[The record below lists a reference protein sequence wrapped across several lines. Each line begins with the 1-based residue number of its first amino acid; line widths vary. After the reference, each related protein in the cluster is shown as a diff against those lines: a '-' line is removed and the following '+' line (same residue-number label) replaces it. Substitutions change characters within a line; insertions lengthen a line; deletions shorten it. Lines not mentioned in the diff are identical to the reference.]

1 MISDAGRAVAIRAG
15 IGPKMKTARFSEM
28 VARSGRPE
36 IHLSWTEPTA
46 DRTLQAANKQ
56 SRVLTVHQKVRGAQK
71 DFGVVGIEPGR
82 DVQFLVFPKSLR
94 RYAGRHVVG
103 IRYDLLDDAP
113 SVGTKPAGRGGVATH
128 SHVVSA
134 RPRKTKAEVKLKK
147 KSVPSRRPLPKAEV
161 PAEPI
166 AFEPAT
172 EDNDPVKSEIR
183 RALTDLSMGHVTKA
197 KRRLT
202 ALLRA
207 PAG

>member
-1 MISDAGRAVAIRAG
+1 
-15 IGPKMKTARFSEM
+15 MKTARFSEM

-113 SVGTKPAGRGGVATH
+113 SAGTKPSGRGRAATD
-128 SHVVSA
+128 SDLVSA
-134 RPRKTKAEVKLKK
+134 RPRKKKAEVKFKK
-147 KSVPSRRPLPKAEV
+147 KSVSSHRPLPKAEV
-161 PAEPI
+161 PPEPI

-202 ALLRA
+202 ELLRA
-207 PAG
+207 LR